1 MAKPVLAGTMMIAA
15 ALLSAALKVFE
26 VAPTIPIALA
36 GILGLAA
43 IHVFVG
49 RPSSWLIGLTA
60 TAIGIAGQ
68 VYLLVQTFQLMRMGA
83 VAALVGL
90 IPLGAIVLL
99 AVALV
104 FILMWRPAG
113 T

>member
-1 MAKPVLAGTMMIAA
+1 MAKPVVAGIMMIAA

-43 IHVFVG
+43 IHLFIG
-49 RPSSWLIGLTA
+49 KPSSWLISLTA
-60 TAIGIAGQ
+60 TGIGIAGNI
-68 VYLLVQTFQLMRMGA
+68 YLLVQTFQLMRMGA

-90 IPLGAIVLL
+90 IPLAAIALL
-99 AVALV
+99 VVALV
-104 FILMWRPAG
+104 LILMWRPAG
-113 T
+113 A